1 LLILFPAAPLACV
14 MNVEFS
20 IIISSRVNDIRAAQQ
35 LGTMV
40 ILPLVAIFILA
51 QTNAF
56 AIDPFHLL
64 IISGI
69 LLLADVALFY
79 VSRTTFEREEILTK
93 WK

>member
-1 LLILFPAAPLACV
+1 
-14 MNVEFS
+14 
-20 IIISSRVNDIRAAQQ
+20 
-35 LGTMV
+35 MV

>member
-1 LLILFPAAPLACV
+1 

-20 IIISSRVNDIRAAQQ
+20 IIISSRVNDIRAAEQ

-56 AIDPFHLL
+56 RDHPFAT
-64 IISGI
+64 S
-69 LLLADVALFY
+69 
-79 VSRTTFEREEILTK
+79 
-93 WK
+93 